1 MYPNGNETQMVP
13 VDRWVNKK
21 GQLVIL
27 TSFDT
32 ANSTEDCM
40 LQIKR
45 RHQDMKDQKSGPIRW
60 SNTEYIGPM
69 TVFGLLCLI
78 SIGIHCLLW
87 AKNRPRSGP
96 RQRQDV
102 EMN

>member
-1 MYPNGNETQMVP
+1 MPNNGY
-13 VDRWVNKK
+13 
-21 GQLVIL
+21 IL
-27 TSFDT
+27 SLLQYQFVGGR

-45 RHQDMKDQKSGPIRW
+45 RHQDMKDQKSGPIPW

-87 AKNRPRSGP
+87 AKNRPRTGP